1 MTCANHQQNPVAAYC
16 RSCGKPLCA
25 SCTRQVMGVIYC
37 ENCLAERV
45 SGSTPPPSPLPYP
58 GPYQVA
64 YRGPVQPLTGPNP
77 ALAGILAGF
86 FPFGVGAV
94 YCAQYAKGLA
104 HLIIFVLLIVGA
116 SHSTSD
122 AMGTIFGLGIA
133 AFYFYQLID
142 AIKSAKALQSGQP
155 APDPFG
161 LGSMFT
167 TGERHEL
174 RSGVPTGAVILIVL
188 GVLFLLHNLGPW
200 YLAFDTIWPI
210 LLIALGAWLFAKR
223 RVASEERHRSLTG
236 PVVLVTIG
244 AIWLINNLHGPS
256 GWSTWPVVLLILGVI
271 QLVERGYFGGRPLVP
286 PPSSPPSSPTPP
298 SEPQHPSEVNT
309 EVNNG

>member
-1 MTCANHQQNPVAAYC
+1 MNCANHPQNPVAAYC
-16 RSCGKPLCA
+16 RTCGKAVCA

-45 SGSTPPPSPLPYP
+45 SGSAPPPSIAPYH
-58 GPYQVA
+58 V
-64 YRGPVQPLTGPNP
+64 YRGPAQPVTGPNP

-86 FPFGVGAV
+86 FPLGVGAV
-94 YCAQYAKGLA
+94 YCGQYAKALA
-104 HLIIFVLLIVGA
+104 HCIIFVLLIVGV

-122 AMGTIFGLGIA
+122 SMATIFGLGIA

-142 AIKSAKALQSGQP
+142 AIKSAKAIQMGQP

-167 TGERHEL
+167 TGEKHEI
-174 RSGVPTGAVILIVL
+174 RPGVPSGAVILIVL

-200 YLAFDTIWPI
+200 YLSFDIMWP
-210 LLIALGAWLFAKR
+210 LLLVALGAWLFVKR

-236 PVVLVTIG
+236 PVLLVTIG
-244 AIWLINNLHGPS
+244 ALWLISNLHGPN
-256 GWSTWPVVLLILGVI
+256 GWNTWPLILLILGVI
-271 QLVERGYFGGRPLVP
+271 QLYERGYLGGHPPLP
-286 PPSSPPSSPTPP
+286 PPSPPPSTSTHPPEPQAP
-298 SEPQHPSEVNT
+298 SEFNT
-309 EVNNG
+309 EVKNG

>member
-1 MTCANHQQNPVAAYC
+1 MNCANHPQNPIAAYC
-16 RSCGKPLCA
+16 RTCGKPLC
-25 SCTRQVMGVIYC
+25 SNCTRQVMGVIYC

-45 SGSTPPPSPLPYP
+45 SGSAPPAPALPY
-58 GPYQVA
+58 QA
-64 YRGPVQPLTGPNP
+64 LYRGPVQPVTGPNP

-86 FPFGVGAV
+86 FPLGVGAV
-94 YCAQYAKGLA
+94 YCGQYAKALG
-104 HLIIFVLLIVGA
+104 HLIIFVLLIVGVN
-116 SHSTSD
+116 HSTSD
-122 AMGTIFGLGIA
+122 AMSTIFGLSIA

-167 TGERHEL
+167 TGEKHEA
-174 RSGVPTGAVILIVL
+174 RAGVPTGAVVLIVL

-200 YLAFDTIWPI
+200 YLAFDTVWPI

-223 RVASEERHRSLTG
+223 RVAPEERHRSLTG
-236 PVVLVTIG
+236 PILLVTIG
-244 AIWLINNLHGPS
+244 ALWLMSNLHGPS
-256 GWSTWPVVLLILGVI
+256 GWRTWPIILLILGVV
-271 QLVERGYFGGRPLVP
+271 QLVERGYLGGSPLIP
-286 PPSSPPSSPTPP
+286 PPPAPPSSPIPP
-298 SEPQHPSEVNT
+298 SEPQPPSEVNT